1 MTYAE
6 AVARLLAL
14 RGGEHAG
21 MRPGLERIEGLLA
34 ALGHPE
40 ERFTIVQVGGTNG
53 KGSTSALLAAML
65 KAAGRRV
72 GLYTS
77 PHLVSFR
84 ERIRVD
90 GEPITPDAV
99 VDGVDALGTLV
110 ARFDA
115 TMFEAT
121 TALALDHFA
130 REAVDVAVLEVGM
143 GGRLDATTV
152 GTPEVA
158 VIARVDRDH
167 EAYLGTTLTAIAGEK
182 AAIIRGGLAVS
193 AAQHPD
199 AAEVLIARAAAVG
212 VPLLM
217 EGRELSVRVRERGLA
232 AQTIDCAGPGWRLE

>member
-1 MTYAE
+1 MGTRARGRGQSNPGGGSEGAAEAPSDERVTYAE

-40 ERFTIVQVGGTNG
+40 RRYRLVQVGGTNV
-53 KGSTSALLAAML
+53 KGSVAAML
-65 KAAGRRV
+65 AAILQAAGHRV

-84 ERIRVD
+84 ERIRVN
-90 GEPITPDAV
+90 GEAIPEDSV
-99 VDGVDALGTLV
+99 VDGVDAFGTLV
-110 ARFDA
+110 ARLDA

-130 REAVDVAVLEVGM
+130 REGVDVAVLDVGM

-152 GTPEVA
+152 GVPAVTVLTP
-158 VIARVDRDH
+158 IDRH
-167 EAYLGTTLTAIAGEK
+167 
-182 AAIIRGGLAVS
+182 
-193 AAQHPD
+193 HD
-199 AAEVLIARAAAVG
+199 A
-212 VPLLM
+212 
-217 EGRELSVRVRERGLA
+217 
-232 AQTIDCAGPGWRLE
+232 